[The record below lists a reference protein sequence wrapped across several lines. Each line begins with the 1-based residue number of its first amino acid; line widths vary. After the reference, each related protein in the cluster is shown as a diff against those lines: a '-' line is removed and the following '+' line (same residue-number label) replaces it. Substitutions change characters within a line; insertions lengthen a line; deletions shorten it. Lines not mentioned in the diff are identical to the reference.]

1 VAAGLAFG
9 PSMPDATIM
18 EQRSAALDRA
28 NQIRIDRAKLRL
40 RIGAGE
46 VSATVVLEE
55 FPVCIGGAGVFQF
68 LCYLPKTIGGKRSTD
83 GRNCAKA
90 FVLLRKAN
98 APGHKR
104 LDQLT
109 PNQLERL
116 TRVVRDHE
124 EGRHPAAKGWT

>member
-9 PSMPDATIM
+9 PSMPDATIV
-18 EQRSAALDRA
+18 EQRSAALDLA

-55 FPVCIGGAGVFQF
+55 FPACIGGAGVFQF
-68 LCYLPKTIGGKRSTD
+68 LCYLPKTIGGKRSID
-83 GRNCAKA
+83 GRTGAKA

-109 PNQLERL
+109 PAQFERL
-116 TRVVRDHE
+116 TRVVREYE
-124 EGRHPAAKGWT
+124 ESKHPSERRLT